1 MRTTLIAGIF
11 LPFAFPASGSNDQ
24 SERWESLWEKQ
35 AAETATWSGASYE
48 QRLIASHNRF
58 WRGLYAKCAGVAR
71 RAGIEAFKAVAVIDA
86 KGNVSE
92 FVVFSKDK
100 ALNCFVEEMVG
111 KQYPVPPVAPF
122 HEGFEITLAQP

>member
-1 MRTTLIAGIF
+1 MRATLIAGIF
-11 LPFAFPASGSNDQ
+11 LSFAFPVFGSSDQ

-35 AAETATWSGASYE
+35 AAQTASWSGASYE
-48 QRLIASHNRF
+48 QRLIASHNTF
-58 WRGLYAKCAGVAR
+58 WPGLYAKCAGAAK
-71 RAGIEAFKAVAVIDA
+71 RAGIKAFKAVAVIDA

-111 KQYPVPPVAPF
+111 KQYPAPPVAPF
-122 HEGFEITLAQP
+122 HEGFEITLRQP